1 MIMNMDDLKRRIDI
15 AREKYEEA
23 AAEYKDLLA
32 EKAKLEN
39 EYLKSISTTIDC
51 TNEENVYA
59 KAKEAIDLL
68 DNEKCKIVFL
78 EFDITNNRQ
87 IVFNRLKE
95 TLDEIYRLIPEWFG
109 DYKVCIKTVMK
120 SMLAENHAGVINKGY
135 KVIEIKRSYEV
146 DQYMYN
152 YMVAYREYYNIHSN
166 KIPTIDDFKM
176 INAALVYNKNHTI
189 DLINAR
195 YDNYLKHK
203 SEDKLIWFTIKTK
216 NRDKVK
222 EHFKDTLGI
231 VINKSDKIDNM
242 ITVLYILDLESA
254 KIIHEEI
261 NRQEDYKVIL

>member
-1 MIMNMDDLKRRIDI
+1 MIMSMDDLKRRIDI
-15 AREKYEEA
+15 AREKYEKAE
-23 AAEYKDLLA
+23 AEYKDLLV

-78 EFDITNNRQ
+78 EFDITDSRQ

-109 DYKVCIKTVMK
+109 DYKVYIKTVIK
-120 SMLAENHAGVINKGY
+120 RLAENHVGVINKDY

-146 DQYMYN
+146 DQNLYD
-152 YMVAYREYYNIHSN
+152 YMVAYRKQYNIHSN
-166 KIPTIDDFKM
+166 KIPTIDDFKT
-176 INAALVYNKNHTI
+176 ITAGLVYDENHTI

-203 SEDKLIWFTIKTK
+203 SEDKLIWFTIKTR

-231 VINKSDKIDNM
+231 VINKIDKVDNM

-261 NRQEDYKVIL
+261 NRKEDYKIIL

>member
-1 MIMNMDDLKRRIDI
+1 MIMNMDDLERKIDI

-23 AAEYKDLLA
+23 EAEYKNLLA

-39 EYLKSISTTIDC
+39 EYLKSISTAIDC

-78 EFDITNNRQ
+78 EFDITDSRQ

-109 DYKVCIKTVMK
+109 DYKVYIKTVVK
-120 SMLAENHAGVINKGY
+120 RLAENHVGVINKDY

-146 DQYMYN
+146 DQNLYD
-152 YMVAYREYYNIHSN
+152 YMVAYREHYKVHSN
-166 KIPTIDDFKM
+166 KISTIDDFKM
-176 INAALVYNKNHTI
+176 INTALVYNKNHTI

-203 SEDKLIWFTIKTK
+203 SEDKLIWFTIETK

-261 NRQEDYKVIL
+261 NRQEDYKIIL